1 MALRRTRLVPSL
13 SSPAGGVG
21 AESQSSMI
29 SLITLGV
36 KQAGKPSAGNPHAG
50 FDVAGIG
57 NRPTVRLVRHSQRKR
72 GATDR
77 LSLRG
82 NRRQSSTLLM
92 SGEEKPAGMQSDVGT
107 APFLDS
113 TQIAT
118 GPTQAARFGRCWRRS
133 FRLRCQA
140 LAEHADPNAR
150 IRAPTAGRL
159 RFAFLTS
166 PFVHGSPMNVCA

>member
-1 MALRRTRLVPSL
+1 MIGHINL
-13 SSPAGGVG
+13 G
-21 AESQSSMI
+21 A
-29 SLITLGV
+29 

-92 SGEEKPAGMQSDVGT
+92 SGEGKRVGDQSV
-107 APFLDS
+107 PIPRHSS
-113 TQIAT
+113 TLRAET
-118 GPTQAARFGRCWRRS
+118 D
-133 FRLRCQA
+133 RLY
-140 LAEHADPNAR
+140 
-150 IRAPTAGRL
+150 
-159 RFAFLTS
+159 
-166 PFVHGSPMNVCA
+166 